1 MAVLQAFFY
10 YCNNIIGNY
19 KKVIRKMGNIDNIN
33 IFKDTEKHCKTN
45 EKLKNSLENS
55 IRKQELILEADIIEK
70 PDCKN
75 MISEQM

>member
-1 MAVLQAFFY
+1 
-10 YCNNIIGNY
+10 
-19 KKVIRKMGNIDNIN
+19 MGNIDNIN